1 MDHHLLENIL
11 YYLLASVIAIPIF
24 RRIGL
29 GAILGYLTAGAIIG
43 PDGLQLISDPTS
55 ALHFAEFGVVMLL
68 FVIGLELAPEKLWRM
83 RNQILMLGGGQ
94 LLLCTAL
101 LSALFFFVVGLPG
114 QISIVLGLTLAL
126 SSTAFA
132 IQLMDERG
140 IIATPTGRKGFSI
153 LLLQDMAVIPILL
166 LVQFWANASTEV
178 TEGASLTSI
187 LICTGAIV
195 AILVISKLY
204 LSSCLSIIA
213 KYGSHEVMTAA
224 ALLIVL
230 GMAMLMQFLGLSMG
244 LGAFIAGI
252 MLANSSF
259 RHQLEADI
267 EPFQG
272 LLLGLFFIAVGMTLD
287 LQLLINEPILIIGGA
302 LALMAIKTA
311 VIASLVKLFG
321 QNWREGI
328 SLGLILSQGGEFAF
342 VVLSQAHSL
351 GFVET
356 ALSNQV
362 VLTVGVSMA
371 LTSPLLAIWTR
382 LSKTPSNTES
392 DEYDTAQNEGEG
404 EPEVIV
410 AGFGRFGQIIG
421 RILAANNIPFTAL
434 DKSSSHVD
442 FVRRFGNKIY
452 YGDAARIDVL
462 QTAGIKHARV
472 LVVCVNSEDSIA
484 IIENAKRK
492 YPDLFIIA
500 RALNRNHAYQ
510 LHELGVEHVFRE
522 YFGSSLEAAESTLTT
537 LGYTDVQAI
546 DKIEI
551 FRSHDEGM
559 LRKAVEYKEDQAK
572 HHELAKEGRKEL
584 ESLFTKDEKI

>member
-1 MDHHLLENIL
+1 
-11 YYLLASVIAIPIF
+11 
-24 RRIGL
+24 
-29 GAILGYLTAGAIIG
+29 
-43 PDGLQLISDPTS
+43 
-55 ALHFAEFGVVMLL
+55 
-68 FVIGLELAPEKLWRM
+68 
-83 RNQILMLGGGQ
+83 
-94 LLLCTAL
+94 
-101 LSALFFFVVGLPG
+101 
-114 QISIVLGLTLAL
+114 
-126 SSTAFA
+126 
-132 IQLMDERG
+132 MDERG

-302 LALMAIKTA
+302 LALIAIKTA

-362 VLTVGVSMA
+362 
-371 LTSPLLAIWTR
+371 
-382 LSKTPSNTES
+382 LSL
-392 DEYDTAQNEGEG
+392 
-404 EPEVIV
+404 IH
-410 AGFGRFGQIIG
+410 I
-421 RILAANNIPFTAL
+421 
-434 DKSSSHVD
+434 
-442 FVRRFGNKIY
+442 
-452 YGDAARIDVL
+452 
-462 QTAGIKHARV
+462 
-472 LVVCVNSEDSIA
+472 
-484 IIENAKRK
+484 
-492 YPDLFIIA
+492 
-500 RALNRNHAYQ
+500 
-510 LHELGVEHVFRE
+510 
-522 YFGSSLEAAESTLTT
+522 
-537 LGYTDVQAI
+537 
-546 DKIEI
+546 
-551 FRSHDEGM
+551 
-559 LRKAVEYKEDQAK
+559 
-572 HHELAKEGRKEL
+572 
-584 ESLFTKDEKI
+584 

>member
-1 MDHHLLENIL
+1 
-11 YYLLASVIAIPIF
+11 
-24 RRIGL
+24 
-29 GAILGYLTAGAIIG
+29 
-43 PDGLQLISDPTS
+43 
-55 ALHFAEFGVVMLL
+55 
-68 FVIGLELAPEKLWRM
+68 
-83 RNQILMLGGGQ
+83 
-94 LLLCTAL
+94 
-101 LSALFFFVVGLPG
+101 
-114 QISIVLGLTLAL
+114 
-126 SSTAFA
+126 
-132 IQLMDERG
+132 
-140 IIATPTGRKGFSI
+140 
-153 LLLQDMAVIPILL
+153 
-166 LVQFWANASTEV
+166 
-178 TEGASLTSI
+178 
-187 LICTGAIV
+187 
-195 AILVISKLY
+195 
-204 LSSCLSIIA
+204 
-213 KYGSHEVMTAA
+213 
-224 ALLIVL
+224 
-230 GMAMLMQFLGLSMG
+230 
-244 LGAFIAGI
+244 

-492 YPDLFIIA
+492 YPDLFICLLYTSPSP
-500 RALNRNHAYQ
+500 RDLSTSRMP
-510 LHELGVEHVFRE
+510 
-522 YFGSSLEAAESTLTT
+522 SSA
-537 LGYTDVQAI
+537 
-546 DKIEI
+546 
-551 FRSHDEGM
+551 
-559 LRKAVEYKEDQAK
+559 
-572 HHELAKEGRKEL
+572 
-584 ESLFTKDEKI
+584 